1 MGGKTEYTE
10 LSSASIQETRDIVI
24 SEYSRGGFTLAQ
36 RLNVEEGNKK
46 TGVYMK
52 NSIHINDIEG
62 LLNLRDALNVAIEKV
77 AKNP

>member
-1 MGGKTEYTE
+1 MGGKTEYNE

-24 SEYSRGGFTLAQ
+24 SEYSNGGFTLAQ
-36 RLNVEEGNKK
+36 RINVNEGNKK

-52 NSIHINDIEG
+52 NSIHIDNVEG

-77 AKNP
+77 K